1 MKKFLKKIFKTEK
14 RGWIPLEISQ
24 TDSFPRTQS
33 GNLPQVKRCLQL
45 YRDLML
51 SSPIIAE
58 NSQGEQVEDQLIEV
72 LESPCSW
79 LNKSEFFTKLVQDYF
94 LAGNFYCYIKES
106 EGEVTELLPFP
117 ESAIF
122 AYVKTDKGATPSG
135 DSSDPLMIDQQGFY
149 YQSQF
154 ATGEKTE
161 NNKPKMRINK
171 FSSDQIWHLKNM
183 WQSGGDQLNGNSL
196 FAQYPE
202 SLDFARDILD
212 TLQAYSA
219 SGLVPPSVISG
230 ITEMPADQRQSL
242 VAELDKFFNEKKR
255 FLALDDSIKLE
266 NSIIQNPSQALM
278 ILSSISS
285 LHLSRI
291 FAVPIS
297 LLGREDG
304 ASTDVGVSMKE
315 SHRFWIKNSGKAFL
329 KIVSDK
335 LSELSLEGNKIKF
348 QWRSS
353 QLADLREAQVLDSL
367 LEKQIITTEKAK
379 EWLND

>member
-1 MKKFLKKIFKTEK
+1 MAT
-14 RGWIPLEISQ
+14 

-51 SSPIIAE
+51 SSPIVAE
-58 NSQGEQVEDQLIEV
+58 NSEGKQAEDPLIQM
-72 LESPCSW
+72 LEEPCSW
-79 LNKSEFFTKLVQDYF
+79 LNKAEFFTKLVQDYF
-94 LAGNFYCYIKES
+94 LAGNFYCFIKEK
-106 EGEVTELLPFP
+106 EGEVTDLLPFP
-117 ESAIF
+117 ESSIF
-122 AYVKTDKGATPSG
+122 AYVKTEGKPATPTG
-135 DSSDPLMIDQQGFY
+135 DSSDPLAIDQQGFF

-154 ATGEKTE
+154 ATGEKDSSD
-161 NNKPKMRINK
+161 KPKMRYNK
-171 FSSDQIWHLKNM
+171 FSKNQIWHLKNM

-196 FAQYPE
+196 FTQYPE
-202 SLDFARDILD
+202 TLDFARDVLE
-212 TLQAYSA
+212 TCQAFSA

-230 ITEMPADQRQSL
+230 ISEMPSDQRQSL
-242 VAELDKFFNEKKR
+242 VSELDKFFNEKKR
-255 FLALDDSIKLE
+255 FLALDDAVRLE
-266 NSIIQNPSQALM
+266 NSIIPAPATGLM

-329 KIVSDK
+329 KIVGDK
-335 LSELSLEGNKIKF
+335 LSELSLDGNKIKF

-353 QLADLREAQVLDSL
+353 QLADLREAQILPPL
-367 LEKQIITTEKAK
+367 LESKIITEQKAK
-379 EWLND
+379 EWIDD